1 MTALRVFSLKIVEVD
16 TERNGAK
23 HSAAF
28 AQLSV
33 ATTGALFCS
42 SSPLPPSPP
51 AEKASACEDKTGQA
65 SAEDGPRHDQRGR
78 VRCHDDRQ
86 VAFGNE
92 GDQLGHDVR
101 AGRQY
106 LRQVQERS
114 CRQRTLLWQRHVSPE
129 AA

>member
-33 ATTGALFCS
+33 ATTGTLFCS

-51 AEKASACEDKTGQA
+51 AEKATARQDQAGQ
-65 SAEDGPRHDQRGR
+65 SCTSDGTW
-78 VRCHDDRQ
+78 DR
-86 VAFGNE
+86 
-92 GDQLGHDVR
+92 
-101 AGRQY
+101 
-106 LRQVQERS
+106 
-114 CRQRTLLWQRHVSPE
+114 
-129 AA
+129 